1 MSVSEANPSTF
12 LGIGTWE
19 KLSAGYALWTATSG
33 AGGTIAAGLP
43 NLIGHFGC
51 GGYGGFSAFSWANG
65 VFKLDTEQWSEYQ
78 ASTHKNEPQSDK
90 YKGIT
95 MDASQVGGS
104 VYGKSTTVQPP
115 AIKIYAWKR
124 VS

>member
-19 KLSAGYALWTATSG
+19 KLPEGYALWTATSG
-33 AGGTIAAGLP
+33 AGGSKEAGLP
-43 NLIGHFGC
+43 NITGHTGQVVYC
-51 GGYGGFSAFSWANG
+51 KSGIYGSGAFVSG
-65 VFKLDTEQWSEYQ
+65 DVTEYWDSNTGKDYQ
-78 ASTHKNEPQSDK
+78 GRK
-90 YKGIT
+90 
-95 MDASQVGGS
+95 MVLWFDASQS
-104 VYGKSTTVQPP
+104 NSIYGKSTTVQPP